1 MTGLKKSIILG
12 FLSILLVFACINTN
26 GQINKLGNPEKS
38 DYQVDSLIYTA
49 NTFPLK
55 NLRMGPFIKIDK
67 DVILTVDS
75 TNSYISRD
83 NGISWIAYPIFSQP
97 EKFLI
102 RTERALI
109 KTKSGVIILAFANE
123 KEKANWNWNSKTHDA
138 PDAELP
144 TYTIRSLD
152 NGITWSN
159 LQLIHKDWTGA
170 NRDMI
175 ETKEGNVIFTSMK
188 MKHQPGHHTVLT
200 YTSKD
205 NGISWTASNLLDMGG
220 TGHHSGVTES
230 TITELSNGKLWMLLR
245 TNWGKFYQTYSI
257 DQGLNWSNP
266 EASSIDASSAPAM
279 IKRLSSGK
287 LVLVWNRY
295 FPEGKTEYPL
305 KGGDMEWSDVAVS
318 NHREELSIIF
328 SDNDGLTWTKPQVI
342 AKVINPKNQVSYPYL
357 FERNPG
363 EIWVTTM
370 YGGLRLGLREIDFD
384 KGPKQFYKAPLIPNF
399 GMRLRSTPKK
409 ANDIYAPVILK
420 EAPTNESTII
430 RLSSGKI
437 KIFFINRP
445 GKADKMMSITS
456 SDEGLTWSE
465 PVTEF
470 ALPGEAYYAN
480 QVLLDSDSTLHCVF
494 HLYGTGNY
502 GYRGRHLD
510 IWHSYQKKGQ
520 TWTNPKKIF
529 DGYVGSMR
537 GFIQLKNKR
546 LLIPITE
553 ADPARANKPS
563 STQTDFGLFGVVCL
577 YSDDKGEHWQK
588 TNKRLDIPVD
598 PNQVTRYGAVE
609 PNILELN
616 DGKIWMLIRTN
627 KGYLYESF
635 SNDAGSSWTEPK
647 PSIFISSDSPAS
659 TVRLKDGSI
668 LLIWSSNQRYDDKRS
683 YANGGREV
691 LHAAIS
697 YNEGKTWQGGKEIL
711 HSLTL
716 PSPKGDRGTAYPSA
730 IETKQGTIL
739 MVSGQGEADRSILS
753 FSLKWLNKNDQK
765 DDFANGLE
773 QWTFYGTEK
782 ENSLTEINGK
792 KGFWIGKNIPNN
804 KTETEAVWNFPM
816 TSKGEIEIKLLLK
829 NDATSLKLALS
840 DHFSIAGDSLAS
852 KNAIINEKIEFS
864 TLGNTHQTQVLKIH
878 WNNQTKQAQLI
889 QNGKKV
895 RPLNYLHSP
904 NFGLNYLRIGVKNEG
919 APSDKSG
926 IILLSVASKS
936 VKD

>member
-1 MTGLKKSIILG
+1 MIGLKKTVTNCLLSIVLILG
-12 FLSILLVFACINTN
+12 YIPANS
-26 GQINKLGNPEKS
+26 QINQLTIPEKS
-38 DYQVDSLIYTA
+38 DYQVDSLIYAA
-49 NTFPLK
+49 NTIPLK
-55 NLRMGPFIKIDK
+55 NLKMGPFIKIDK

-75 TNSYISRD
+75 TNSYISKD
-83 NGISWIAYPIFSQP
+83 NGNSWIAYPIFSNP

-123 KEKANWNWNSKTHDA
+123 KEKANWNWNNKTHDA
-138 PDAELP
+138 PEAQLP

-230 TITELSNGKLWMLLR
+230 TLTELNNGKLWMLLR
-245 TNWGKFYQTYSI
+245 TNWGKFYQTYSS

-295 FPEGKTEYPL
+295 FPEGKTDYPL
-305 KGGDMEWSDVAVS
+305 KGGDMEWSEVAVS

-328 SDNDGLTWTKPQVI
+328 SDNDGLTWSKPQVI

-357 FERNPG
+357 FERSPG
-363 EIWVTTM
+363 EIWITTM
-370 YGGLRLGLREIDFD
+370 YGNLRLGLKETEFD
-384 KGPKQFYKAPLIPNF
+384 KGPKQYYKAPLITSF
-399 GMRLRSTPKK
+399 GMRLRTVPKNMGK
-409 ANDIYAPVILK
+409 IIEPVILK
-420 EAPTNESTII
+420 EAPSNESTII
-430 RLSSGKI
+430 RLSASKI

-445 GKADKMMSITS
+445 GKADKMMSIES
-456 SDEGLTWSE
+456 SNDGLSWSE
-465 PVTEF
+465 PISEF
-470 ALPGEAYYAN
+470 SLPGEAYYAN

-494 HLYGTGNY
+494 HLYGTGNF

-510 IWHSYQKKGQ
+510 IWHSFQKKGQ
-520 TWTNPKKIF
+520 PWSKPKKIF

-553 ADPARANKPS
+553 AVPARANKPS
-563 STQTDFGLFGVVCL
+563 NAQTDYGLFSVVCL
-577 YSDDKGEHWQK
+577 YSDDKGESWQK
-588 TNKRLDIPVD
+588 TNKRLEIPVD

-609 PNILELN
+609 PNIIELK
-616 DGKIWMLIRTN
+616 DGTIWMLIRTN
-627 KGYLYESF
+627 KGHLFESF
-635 SNDAGSSWTEPK
+635 SNDAGLNWSSPTK
-647 PSIFISSDSPAS
+647 SQFISSDSPAS
-659 TVRLKDGSI
+659 TVRLSDGSI

-697 YNEGKTWQGGKEIL
+697 FNEGKTWQGGKEIL
-711 HSLTL
+711 HSLTV

-730 IETKQGTIL
+730 IETRKGNIL
-739 MVSGQGEADRSILS
+739 MVSGQGEVDRSILG
-753 FSLKWLNKNDQK
+753 FNLNWLNKANQK
-765 DDFANGLE
+765 DAFLNGLQ
-773 QWTFYGTEK
+773 QWTLYGTEK
-782 ENSLTEINGK
+782 ENSLVQLDGK
-792 KGFWIGKNIPNN
+792 PALEIGKNLTNGKL
-804 KTETEAVWNFPM
+804 KTTAVWNFPY
-816 TSKGEIEIKLLLK
+816 TTKGEIELK
-829 NDATSLKLALS
+829 FKIINESDSLIFALS
-840 DHFSIAGDSLAS
+840 DHFSIASDTFASQYAVINDIISLRS
-852 KNAIINEKIEFS
+852 FGKNQQI
-864 TLGNTHQTQVLKIH
+864 QMLKIS
-878 WNNQTKQAQLI
+878 WDNQSKQAHVF
-889 QNGKKV
+889 QNGKIV
-895 RPLNYLHSP
+895 RSLNYFRFP
-904 NFGLNYLRIGVKNEG
+904 VFGLNYLRVGVINENANSG
-919 APSDKSG
+919 KPSIVLTNVS
-926 IILLSVASKS
+926 SKQIS
-936 VKD
+936 N